1 MIFKVHKPM
10 NTMIKVCGMTDAD
23 NIRDVEV
30 LGVDMIGFIFYPKS
44 PRYLYQIPRYLPTL
58 AKRVGVFVNETK
70 ENILM
75 YHPNIAAPFI
85 HRVSGSSKRF
95 PSPCPRIFLPFSIM
109 KVSATTICSIHV
121 PSTMVVPDSNST
133 GAFCNVTLVVPP
145 SCLAAVSILTVS
157 KL

>member
-1 MIFKVHKPM
+1 M

-75 YHPNIAAPFI
+75 Y
-85 HRVSGSSKRF
+85 VDRF
-95 PSPCPRIFLPFSIM
+95 GLNYVQLHGDESPEYCRTLHSQGIRTIKAFSIDLPKELLAVFHYDGFCEYYM
-109 KVSATTICSIHV
+109 LYT
-121 PSTMVVPDSNST
+121 STVQYGGYGKPLD
-133 GAFCNVTLVVPP
+133 LR
-145 SCLAAVSILTVS
+145 LT
-157 KL
+157 KK